1 MHRKIRITIVSLMV
15 MIACMISSVGTLSYF
30 TDTDG
35 ATNSFTV
42 GNASTVLSMYDDVSG
57 DEKREFD
64 ASRYSPLTDGMDDI
78 PFYLQATNSGNIPVY
93 QRFRVVIPIGL
104 EDVVTLKL
112 PTDESCNIKTVD
124 GHKCSNDDYNIT
136 YKPYND
142 EANKPAEYDIV
153 SMNALSVTGVGSV
166 TREWPT
172 VGIKINGISDANKD
186 LFECVEGNDNNCTFG
201 IKVYSNAIQTTG
213 FTDAVTAFENFTET
227 NE

>member
-124 GHKCSNDDYNIT
+124 GHKLGNI
-136 YKPYND
+136 
-142 EANKPAEYDIV
+142 
-153 SMNALSVTGVGSV
+153 
-166 TREWPT
+166 
-172 VGIKINGISDANKD
+172 
-186 LFECVEGNDNNCTFG
+186 
-201 IKVYSNAIQTTG
+201 
-213 FTDAVTAFENFTET
+213 
-227 NE
+227 